1 MYSDLPVLILKIAIF
16 SGLIIT
22 SLVILYNYFTAP
34 VIGKNRE
41 QSRNDEFI
49 SILIPARNEEHN
61 IPKLLQSLV
70 SQSHTNFEII
80 VLDDHSEDNTAG
92 IVQEF
97 AAGNSKIKLVSGKE
111 LPSGWLGKNW
121 ACNQLAEYAR
131 ANILIFIDSDVVLSP
146 NAIQNALNMLKAN
159 DLGMLSSFPT
169 QIIPSIGSYLVTPL
183 MNWLLLTFLP
193 LRQVFAS
200 KRGSLVA
207 ANGQFIV
214 FKKEAYETIGGHV
227 SVADNVV
234 EDMELARLI
243 KTSGLRIMT
252 ALGGSEIMCRM
263 YSTFS
268 EAADGFAKNFYPG
281 FKIPVPFF
289 LIMIL
294 AFIFMYL
301 IPFVLMF
308 FYPVFLIAAAL
319 IFFQRLLLSDLSLQ
333 NKLLNLLLHPA
344 QMTVMTFVAYRSVIF
359 SIRKKTVWKGR
370 NLHWI

>member
-370 NLHWI
+370 NLHRI